1 MDRCE
6 ENVITAC
13 GLYLLVEEEK
23 RKKQKYWIHK
33 VFRAREEE
41 GEFHNLFGR
50 LKEKG
55 KNCSNI
61 LEWVFRNVKT

>member
-6 ENVITAC
+6 EDVIIAC

-23 RKKQKYWIHK
+23 RKKPRKYWIHK

-41 GEFHNLFGR
+41 GEFTLWTFGR
-50 LKEKG
+50 
-55 KNCSNI
+55 
-61 LEWVFRNVKT
+61 

>member
-6 ENVITAC
+6 EDVNIPC

-23 RKKQKYWIHK
+23 RKKKKLKHCIHK

-41 GEFHNLFGR
+41 GEFHTIWTFER
-50 LKEKG
+50 
-55 KNCSNI
+55 
-61 LEWVFRNVKT
+61 

>member
-6 ENVITAC
+6 ENVTIAC

-23 RKKQKYWIHK
+23 RKKRKYWIHK

-41 GEFHNLFGR
+41 GEFHTLFGR
-50 LKEKG
+50 LKDDRQKFF
-55 KNCSNI
+55 KYFIMS
-61 LEWVFRNVKT
+61 F